1 MKAKTDIQVHKQTA
15 QEQLAARLTLLE
27 SKGMD
32 AEAAKKDPVVKMF
45 KAEIRQAARRLASA
59 SAKEQLIARKIQDKA
74 DKAAAKKLAAEA
86 PPAPKAK
93 GKKGADS
100 APEKAKKAKDK
111 KPAAAKK

>member
-32 AEAAKKDPVVKMF
+32 AAAAKKDPVVKMF

-59 SAKEQLIARKIQDKA
+59 TAKEQLIARKLQDKA

-93 GKKGADS
+93 KGADS
-100 APEKAKKAKDK
+100 APTKAKKTKEK

>member
-15 QEQLAARLTLLE
+15 QEQLAARLALLE

-32 AEAAKKDPVVKMF
+32 ETTAKKDPVVRKF
-45 KAEIRQAARRLASA
+45 KAEIRQAARRLAGVN
-59 SAKEQLIARKIQDKA
+59 AKEQLIAKKVQDKA
-74 DKAAAKKLAAEA
+74 DKAAAKKLAAES

-93 GKKGADS
+93 KSEVS
-100 APEKAKKAKDK
+100 APAKAKKTKEK